1 MGRSFHASRGRSWLV
16 LVMAPAGAPAS
27 AAVLVAP
34 LSAQE
39 SGTASARLSGGA
51 EAPVVDTT
59 AGGSFPGELG
69 GGELRFTLTSDAT
82 SISQA
87 HIHLGAADA
96 NGGVVA
102 FLFGPAD
109 PTVDGIDVSGT
120 ITTADL
126 IGDAEGE
133 WAAFEE
139 ALIAGNTYVN
149 VHTEMYG
156 GGEVRGQIAV
166 AVAAVIDEPAEDGDA
181 VDDGAADAAAGG
193 DDAGVDAGDAEA
205 VTTPSLPATG
215 KWRPGGRERW
225 RRLAAGDRRHRCG
238 GGADRAGRRVRR
250 ATARVKG
257 CDATPLHLGRGRAV
271 SASSRHPS
279 LQRQARSPVRRRAG
293 LGCPAMPDAYPIRR
307 TCICRRG
314 WTHPMWSEDDPTVWA
329 VVRSWLARR
338 VPLKA

>member
-1 MGRSFHASRGRSWLV
+1 MQMGRSFHASRGRSWLV
-16 LVMAPAGAPAS
+16 LVMALAGALAS

-39 SGTASARLSGGA
+39 SGTASARLSGAA
-51 EAPVVDTT
+51 EVPAVDTT
-59 AGGSFPGELG
+59 AGGSFTGELG

-120 ITTADL
+120 IMTADL
-126 IGDAEGE
+126 IGGAEGD

-181 VDDGAADAAAGG
+181 VDDGAVDDGAVDDGAVDDGAVDDGAGG

-205 VTTPSLPATG
+205 VTTPSLPTTG
-215 KWRPGGRERW
+215 SGG
-225 RRLAAGDRRHRCG
+225 LADVSDG
-238 GGADRAGRRVRR
+238 GVSPL
-250 ATARVKG
+250 ATAGIGAAV
-257 CDATPLHLGRGRAV
+257 ALIALGGVYVARA
-271 SASSRHPS
+271 
-279 LQRQARSPVRRRAG
+279 RRR
-293 LGCPAMPDAYPIRR
+293 P
-307 TCICRRG
+307 
-314 WTHPMWSEDDPTVWA
+314 
-329 VVRSWLARR
+329 
-338 VPLKA
+338 

>member
-1 MGRSFHASRGRSWLV
+1 MQMGRSFHASRGRSWLV
-16 LVMAPAGAPAS
+16 LVMALAGALAS

-39 SGTASARLSGGA
+39 SGTASARLSGAA
-51 EAPVVDTT
+51 EAPVDDTT
-59 AGGSFPGELG
+59 AGGSFTGELG

-87 HIHLGAADA
+87 HIHLGAADT

-126 IGDAEGE
+126 IGDVAGD

-149 VHTEMYG
+149 VDTEMYG

-166 AVAAVIDEPAEDGDA
+166 AVAVVI
-181 VDDGAADAAAGG
+181 

-215 KWRPGGRERW
+215 SGG
-225 RRLAAGDRRHRCG
+225 LADVSDG
-238 GGADRAGRRVRR
+238 GVSPL
-250 ATARVKG
+250 ATAGTGTAV
-257 CDATPLHLGRGRAV
+257 ALIALGGVYVA
-271 SASSRHPS
+271 
-279 LQRQARSPVRRRAG
+279 RRRA
-293 LGCPAMPDAYPIRR
+293 
-307 TCICRRG
+307 
-314 WTHPMWSEDDPTVWA
+314 
-329 VVRSWLARR
+329 
-338 VPLKA
+338 

>member
-1 MGRSFHASRGRSWLV
+1 MQMGRSFHASRGRSWLV
-16 LVMAPAGAPAS
+16 LVMALAGALAS

-39 SGTASARLSGGA
+39 SGTASARLSGAA
-51 EAPVVDTT
+51 EVPAVDTT
-59 AGGSFPGELG
+59 AGGSFTGELG

-120 ITTADL
+120 IMTADL
-126 IGDAEGE
+126 IGGAEGD

-181 VDDGAADAAAGG
+181 VDDGAGG

-205 VTTPSLPATG
+205 VTTPSLPTTG
-215 KWRPGGRERW
+215 SGG
-225 RRLAAGDRRHRCG
+225 LADVSDG
-238 GGADRAGRRVRR
+238 GVSPL
-250 ATARVKG
+250 ATAGIGAAV
-257 CDATPLHLGRGRAV
+257 ALIALGGVYVARA
-271 SASSRHPS
+271 
-279 LQRQARSPVRRRAG
+279 RRR
-293 LGCPAMPDAYPIRR
+293 P
-307 TCICRRG
+307 
-314 WTHPMWSEDDPTVWA
+314 
-329 VVRSWLARR
+329 
-338 VPLKA
+338 